1 MVYEK
6 GPLTAGHNGPMA
18 ELGASE
24 DDPGSRARAQAQAGA
39 RRLGSGA
46 DLLQLD
52 RAAAPG
58 RGLTTWLAGA
68 IRAGIRD
75 GRLRPG
81 TALPATRVLAG
92 DLGVS
97 RGVVVEAYQRLREE
111 GLVSAQSG
119 AGTTILA
126 ASVPVIP
133 GSPGANGAVGAVI
146 PQDDPLALP
155 RRWGA
160 DAEIDLSP
168 GVPDLSAFP
177 RAARLR
183 GERA

>member
-1 MVYEK
+1 
-6 GPLTAGHNGPMA
+6 MA
-18 ELGASE
+18 TVRG
-24 DDPGSRARAQAQAGA
+24 
-39 RRLGSGA
+39 GA

-52 RAAAPG
+52 PATAPA
-58 RGLTTWLAGA
+58 RGLTSWLAAALRARIGA
-68 IRAGIRD
+68 V
-75 GRLRPG
+75 RLRPG
-81 TALPATRVLAG
+81 TPLPAPRLLAG

-119 AGTTILA
+119 AGTTILP
-126 ASVPVIP
+126 ASVPVTS
-133 GSPGANGAVGAVI
+133 GGPGANEAAGVVVH
-146 PQDDPLALP
+146 QDDPLSLP

-177 RAARLR
+177 RAAWLP
-183 GERA
+183 